1 MNLYEIVLEH
11 YSPKDSEQGIIT
23 YLLANSDEE
32 VYEWLKTSPR
42 LSNSRKIYTPYKYNE
57 DRTYEIYNDDFE
69 VIGYE
74 KYKDRMIRLNGE
86 LNENDIELEDLHYGK
101 TLIGWNMV
109 NSDISTEQIEVLK
122 SSGISIEHAHQEEL

>member
-11 YSPKDSEQGIIT
+11 YSPKDSEQGILT

-42 LSNSRKIYTPYKYNE
+42 LSNGRKIHTPYKYNE
-57 DRTYEIYNDDFE
+57 DRTYEIYNDDFK
-69 VIGYE
+69 VIGCE

-122 SSGISIEHAHQEEL
+122 SSGISIEFSQQEGL